1 MYTMALLAALD
12 TLSLTSLLLFC
23 SAYIP
28 QVPSDVF
35 SYPLFV
41 CNMDGIGEEIIDWRD
56 PLRKHAYYDV
66 TKDADKILEGID
78 ISNSVIFSQM
88 KHWPPQGNNQ
98 NFDDS
103 LLGGLRADD
112 DFSMSD
118 SEADSIDF
126 SQ

>member
-1 MYTMALLAALD
+1 MYYAYGAKISGTIRSKSVD
-12 TLSLTSLLLFC
+12 C
-23 SAYIP
+23 VSAYIP

-66 TKDADKILEGID
+66 TKDAEKILEGID
-78 ISNSVIFSQM
+78 NSGSVIFSQM

-103 LLGGLRADD
+103 LLGGLRADE

>member
-1 MYTMALLAALD
+1 
-12 TLSLTSLLLFC
+12 
-23 SAYIP
+23 
-28 QVPSDVF
+28 
-35 SYPLFV
+35 
-41 CNMDGIGEEIIDWRD
+41 MDGIGEEIIDWRD

-98 NFDDS
+98 NFDES
-103 LLGGLRADD
+103 LLGGLRSSEE